1 MLYNRGMETTAK
13 TITFGLRLPGIE
25 TKCVIV
31 EAESLEDA
39 LRIAN
44 APAGTTGNGLF
55 PEVAEMM
62 VARGIATRVVA
73 LT

>member
-1 MLYNRGMETTAK
+1 MTYNWDMK
-13 TITFGLRLPGIE
+13 MNFGIRFPGLE

-44 APAGTTGNGLF
+44 APSGTTGNGLF
-55 PEVAEMM
+55 PEVAQMM
-62 VARGIATRVVA
+62 VERGIATRHEVERSR
-73 LT
+73 